1 MDQWREGAVSEQ
13 YQETHVS
20 DYVLDNVLDLSLM
33 VLLVSLWKVSSS
45 VWLDILP
52 KNYMSVDIFMYRW
65 IQYYQ

>member
-1 MDQWREGAVSEQ
+1 MDQWREWVASEQ

-52 KNYMSVDIFMYRW
+52 KNYMSVEIF
-65 IQYYQ
+65 I